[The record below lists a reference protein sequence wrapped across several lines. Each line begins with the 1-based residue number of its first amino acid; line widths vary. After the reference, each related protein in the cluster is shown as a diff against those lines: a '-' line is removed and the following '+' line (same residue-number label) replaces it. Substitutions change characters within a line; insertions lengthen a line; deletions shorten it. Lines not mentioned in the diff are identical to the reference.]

1 LLRSEFSIKAKKKI
15 IYSRRDALI
24 SRIQRRGSYAANELS
39 QSFVTRAKLDISDAS
54 RSALQSFIALDISR
68 ILRGIFRGAATIM
81 TFKSAHRS
89 SKVYFSFLKPRAVW
103 LKVHFHALNQL
114 P

>member
-1 LLRSEFSIKAKKKI
+1 M
-15 IYSRRDALI
+15 
-24 SRIQRRGSYAANELS
+24 
-39 QSFVTRAKLDISDAS
+39 RAKLDMSDAS
-54 RSALQSFIALDISR
+54 PSALQSFIALDISR
-68 ILRGIFRGAATIM
+68 ILRGILRGAATIA

-89 SKVYFSFLKPRAVW
+89 SKAYFSFLKPRSVR